1 MYGVIWIQHSIAKD
15 VEVLMGM
22 RLQNALMKTQ
32 GGLMLAISPGA
43 LVYGELLRLPVV
55 IITMP
60 LSSSG
65 LISGSPVLIRWVLV
79 LHYLA
84 TMFSLTEYFHCF
96 MQLEGRGSQ
105 ESSNYRIDMTEKTFL
120 SSCSLSRFQQ
130 QSGAYINSP
139 ADILWLTVSEENPS
153 RAVLLALQKGKSD

>member
-1 MYGVIWIQHSIAKD
+1 MIHFQMYGVIWIQHSIAKD

-105 ESSNYRIDMTEKTFL
+105 GNWGWRCWGGGEGVLGLVHERKTTL
-120 SSCSLSRFQQ
+120 
-130 QSGAYINSP
+130 GNSVMKRNVNR
-139 ADILWLTVSEENPS
+139 ASWHFWLH
-153 RAVLLALQKGKSD
+153 